1 MELDSLI
8 ATCIEERLKEHVPTS
23 HIFDIAVPSIS
34 ARLLHHIV
42 LPKDYDVERHTHL
55 HNIPTA
61 SEATG
66 VVDAHL
72 QRFSV
77 VGSTFP
83 GRRSITASMART
95 QITLN
100 ASLDKKK
107 LITPHDALIDLA
119 ISDSQLHIS
128 SDSLNSTIGEI
139 SLHMDHRSPEYAS
152 ALATALPSTQLGI
165 STSWSAIQDHHRLVT
180 RQTIGTLIL
189 SSSVNPVI
197 DPLSTSQPSYFVQT
211 GAPRLLRTDVAFR
224 FLYHLRTELWNSIKD
239 GGKILLSTD
248 SDDNELVSL
257 IDARLK
263 QLDQDVSYLDD
274 SFLLQELLK
283 EATHQSSKPTKS
295 LHSYSISVERLSLVV
310 LEPQGGTSSYL
321 SIRDARVAFHSKT
334 NQLIQLNLTGPSSM
348 SQSSL
353 RQKGTRQLRS
363 SLLIVSSSDVSV
375 VVLPHLMEFTQH
387 ILRVQRHRKRRDD
400 LGHASLNL
408 GADRILIKP
417 SKWQTVQV
425 VLSMRRIRL
434 QAAAQNLVLVIGL
447 HALQTTS
454 DLLTMATPG
463 QMSSTHA
470 VLFDEAYL
478 QARSPTEHGREGEQ
492 DVLASLTFLTGRVS
506 AVLKPGAST
515 KLVTTLTGL
524 RLNMPRSALRL
535 YRFVE
540 EWREDYLPGM
550 EGAFN
555 DLLSEYNAKPKTAPR
570 TQAPR
575 LSLQIHG
582 QINHFEITLQVMHGT
597 WASLEI
603 NKAVAYYTTPDSTP
617 PISSH
622 TFGLQIASIILSIST
637 KQGSRDTPGSRVKIV
652 LPPLTLGGLS
662 DGYHVDTT
670 LLFEFIELKVKPSHW
685 DTLLAVQ
692 QKFGQDFNDIVNLMD
707 RTRTRRRKS
716 TPVTV
721 IQPPVKTNSFE
732 YSGSIKMRGFRVGL
746 EGVGSVLYLECQ
758 DINGS
763 ISNKNGWA
771 GELGLSDLALSL
783 GPRTMFQKIPNFT
796 RNHRSAFVTIDFKV
810 DSAPNVETG
819 GRNLNLAVG
828 KTHAVLQPSSIGEFG
843 DFIDN
848 IQVGIISIAPKS
860 ISCFGRRSSLNAR
873 NKGQRR
879 WQPSRRRR
887 ARLWR
892 RSMSILQKCKKKNGH
907 GFQT

>member
-1 MELDSLI
+1 
-8 ATCIEERLKEHVPTS
+8 
-23 HIFDIAVPSIS
+23 
-34 ARLLHHIV
+34 
-42 LPKDYDVERHTHL
+42 
-55 HNIPTA
+55 
-61 SEATG
+61 
-66 VVDAHL
+66 
-72 QRFSV
+72 
-77 VGSTFP
+77 
-83 GRRSITASMART
+83 MARI
-95 QITLN
+95 QIALN

-107 LITPHDALIDLA
+107 LITPDVHDALIDLA
-119 ISDSQLHIS
+119 VSNSQLRIS
-128 SDSLNSTIGEI
+128 RDSLSASIGEV
-139 SLHMDHRSPEYAS
+139 SLHMDHRSPEFAS

-165 STSWSAIQDHHRLVT
+165 STSWAAIQDHRRLVT
-180 RQTIGTLIL
+180 RQTIGTLVL
-189 SSSVNPVI
+189 SSSANPVI

-224 FLYHLRTELWNSIKD
+224 FLYHLRTELWNNVKD
-239 GGKILLSTD
+239 GRKVVLKTD

-274 SFLLQELLK
+274 SFFLQGILK
-283 EATHQSSKPTKS
+283 ETVSQSSKSAKS
-295 LHSYSISVERLSLVV
+295 LPSYALSVERLSLVV
-310 LEPQGGTSSYL
+310 LEPRGGTSSYL
-321 SIRDARVAFHSKT
+321 SIRNARVAFHSKT
-334 NQLIQLNLTGPSSM
+334 NQLTQLNLTGPSSM

-353 RQKGTRQLRS
+353 RQKGTRQLHS
-363 SLLIVSSSDVSV
+363 SVLVVSSSDVAV
-375 VVLPHLMEFTQH
+375 VVLPHLMEFAQH
-387 ILRVQRHRKRRDD
+387 ILRVQRHSKRREE
-400 LGHASLNL
+400 LGHASLNPE
-408 GADRILIKP
+408 AERIPIKP
-417 SKWQTVQV
+417 SKWQTVQI

-454 DLLTMATPG
+454 DLLTMTTPG

-478 QARSPTEHGREGEQ
+478 QARSPAEHAREGDQ

-506 AVLKPGAST
+506 AVLRPGASA

-555 DLLSEYNAKPKTAPR
+555 DLLSEYNAKPPTAPR
-570 TQAPR
+570 SQTPS

-692 QKFGQDFNDIVNLMD
+692 QKFGQDFNDIVGLMD
-707 RTRTRRRKS
+707 RTRKRKS
-716 TPVTV
+716 TPIPV
-721 IQPPVKTNSFE
+721 IHHPVKTNSFE

-783 GPRTMFQKIPNFT
+783 GPRTMFQKLPNFA
-796 RNHRSAFVTIDFKV
+796 RNQRSAFVTIDFKV

-819 GRNLNLAVG
+819 GRNLNLVVG

-843 DFIDN
+843 DFLDN
-848 IQVGIISIAPKS
+848 IQVSIVAIVVKVNLILLQTEFLERQEQRATEMAAFKEKTRKIMETFDVNLAEMQEEKQSWFSEVTLHVQAKNIGVSFPLTREEIERYQSTGKTSVRAFLFAIQSIDFGIVHGETGTVLVKRLSIQFVP
-860 ISCFGRRSSLNAR
+860 R
-873 NKGQRR
+873 
-879 WQPSRRRR
+879 
-887 ARLWR
+887 
-892 RSMSILQKCKKKNGH
+892 
-907 GFQT
+907 